1 MVTAGTPAHTQISAE
16 AICAPAQGIRSESL
30 ELVRLRDKAGWAEAK
45 RALGKFGPRD
55 KPIKA
60 RT

>member
-1 MVTAGTPAHTQISAE
+1 MVRGGTPAHMQISAE
-16 AICAPAQGIRSESL
+16 AICDPAQAIAVSRWNS
-30 ELVRLRDKAGWAEAK
+30 VRLRDKAGWAEAK

-60 RT
+60 RA